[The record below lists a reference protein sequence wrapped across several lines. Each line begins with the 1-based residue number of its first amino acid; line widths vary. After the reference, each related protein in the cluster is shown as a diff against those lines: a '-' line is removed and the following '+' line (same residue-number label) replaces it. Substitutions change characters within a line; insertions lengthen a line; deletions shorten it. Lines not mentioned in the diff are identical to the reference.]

1 MTKGYKIFWVLIGIF
16 VIGVFSFFTEYFSKG
31 KNFSA
36 STVNNTNTVR
46 YYDGNTKQYFFTLQM
61 GYAFPDGEF
70 PGVNFQGSPKTFAG
84 DLYLVL
90 HENNTEFQ
98 SVIQKAQ
105 EWVETAK
112 KENVKTLAKDIP
124 VSGDSGIFFSMVA
137 NPCYGFPRVV
147 FIKFEGKM
155 WYFLN
160 LRIFSIDALNSL
172 DWGGSAMPS
181 ANIYFDIEDA
191 QSMSNLFN
199 YCTYENFQ
207 KIKEETKA
215 KSELFK

>member
-1 MTKGYKIFWVLIGIF
+1 MTKGYKIFWGLIGILI
-16 VIGVFSFFTEYFSKG
+16 IGVLSTVAEYFSKG
-31 KNFSA
+31 RNSSA
-36 STVNNTNTVR
+36 TTVNTVR
-46 YYDGNTKQYFFTLQM
+46 YYDGNSKQYSFTLQM
-61 GYAFPDGEF
+61 GHAFPDGEF
-70 PGVNFQGSPKTFAG
+70 PGVNFQGSPKPFVG

-112 KENVKTLAKDIP
+112 KENVESLVKDIP

-137 NPCYGFPRVV
+137 NPCYGFPRVA
-147 FIKFEGKM
+147 FMKYEGRM
-155 WYFLN
+155 RYLLN
-160 LRIFSIDALNSL
+160 LRIFSIDALNSF
-172 DWGGSAMPS
+172 DWGGPAMPS
-181 ANIYFDIEDA
+181 VNIYFDIEDE
-191 QSMSNLFN
+191 QSISNLFN

-207 KIKEETKA
+207 KIKGEIEA